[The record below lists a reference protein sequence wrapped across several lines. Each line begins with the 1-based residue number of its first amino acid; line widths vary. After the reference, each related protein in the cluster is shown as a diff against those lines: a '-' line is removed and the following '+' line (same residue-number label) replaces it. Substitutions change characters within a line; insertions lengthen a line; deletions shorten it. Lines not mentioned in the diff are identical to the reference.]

1 MPEGLSHESRL
12 GGALRR
18 RVQAA
23 ITVPLDGGDVVPTGI
38 PRAVLTSSER
48 DVGVLTTRIKA
59 AAEALGPDC
68 QLALRLDAQL
78 DPSALAQLREQGRR
92 LKLQYIADPCA
103 DLDQACSAFAFGAP
117 PLAVSAHRHA
127 QPDLARV
134 MRDGGIQVLLVDPVR
149 IGGQQAT
156 RMWSVAADMT
166 GVELALVAHDDSRV
180 AALHAAQLASTLR
193 ASTQPVVVGHAE
205 HDPWFDFPATPTTSH
220 RVTRVTLHRVK
231 VPMRQLYVSAMY
243 MRRTT
248 ERIIVELETADGMRG
263 FGETNGTDEVL
274 QSTAR
279 MANRLLGQDQLERPV
294 LAMIFC

>member
-18 RVQAA
+18 RVPAA
-23 ITVPLDGGDVVPTGI
+23 VMVPLDGGNVPVGV

-48 DVGVLTTRIKA
+48 DVGVLITRIKA

-78 DPSALAQLREQGRR
+78 DPGVLAQLREQGRQ

-220 RVTRVTLHRVK
+220 RSSIATGWRCG
-231 VPMRQLYVSAMY
+231 PAP
-243 MRRTT
+243 
-248 ERIIVELETADGMRG
+248 TAPSRSWPAS
-263 FGETNGTDEVL
+263 V
-274 QSTAR
+274 
-279 MANRLLGQDQLERPV
+279 
-294 LAMIFC
+294 